1 MGGDQKPGLSYKARR
16 RWSLMILVIG
26 LPLYIVAVVTVVN
39 LLNRPPI
46 WVELLVYIVLGI
58 LWALPFKF
66 VFPFPWQCRRQNETR
81 RSFAYYS
88 AGKGKEKI
96 CEELT

>member
-1 MGGDQKPGLSYKARR
+1 MAEENKPGLSYKARR
-16 RWSLMILVIG
+16 RWSLVILVVG

-39 LLNRPPI
+39 WLERPPI

-66 VFPFPWQCRRQNETR
+66 VFR
-81 RSFAYYS
+81 
-88 AGKGKEKI
+88 GVGKEDPDQS
-96 CEELT
+96 